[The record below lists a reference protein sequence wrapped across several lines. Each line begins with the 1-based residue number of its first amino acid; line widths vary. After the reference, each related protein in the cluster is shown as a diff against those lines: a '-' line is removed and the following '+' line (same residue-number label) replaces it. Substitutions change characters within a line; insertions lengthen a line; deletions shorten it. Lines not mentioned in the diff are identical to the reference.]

1 MTIDNKINTALVKLQ
16 ARQKAE
22 SMLKTMNELGLDWT
36 ELDQKKFIEDEIF
49 NRLNQDEILKELM
62 SYREE
67 EMEYKNNNN
76 NEDYDNEW
84 YKTTT
89 WPRMATW

>member
-1 MTIDNKINTALVKLQ
+1 MSEPIDNKINTALVKLQ

-36 ELDQKKFIEDEIF
+36 EADQKKFIEDEIF
-49 NRLNQDEILKELM
+49 NRLNQDELLKELM

-67 EMEYKNNNN
+67 EMEYKKETM
-76 NEDYDNEW
+76 EDYDNE
-84 YKTTT
+84 
-89 WPRMATW
+89 

>member
-1 MTIDNKINTALVKLQ
+1 MSEPIDNKINTALVKLQ

-36 ELDQKKFIEDEIF
+36 EADQKKFIEDEIF
-49 NRLNQDEILKELM
+49 NRLNQDELLKELM

-67 EMEYKNNNN
+67 EMEYKK
-76 NEDYDNEW
+76 ETMEEYDNE
-84 YKTTT
+84 
-89 WPRMATW
+89 